1 MKKAFSLVLV
11 LALLFAFSAAAEI
24 SPVVYVTIVNGDLK
38 LVQHPVSLY
47 DTDGDGVLTVS
58 DALYIAHED
67 CYEGGA
73 QAGYAAQMGDYGL
86 MLTRLWGVENGGAFG
101 FYVNNVM
108 SMGLADP
115 IAEGDYVSAYVYTD
129 TTGRSD
135 TFTYFDT
142 YTAEPGEITLTLSAS
157 GFDPVT
163 YAPVSTPVSG
173 AEIVINGSNTGVFT
187 DANGEAVLSVQAG
200 DVVSAVSASQNI
212 VAPCCCIIID
222 ATGL

>member
-1 MKKAFSLVLV
+1 MKKAFSLALV

-38 LVQHPVSLY
+38 LVQRPVSLY

-67 CYEGGA
+67 SYEGGA

-129 TTGRSD
+129 TTGWSD

-200 DVVSAVSASQNI
+200 DVVSAVSDSQNI

-222 ATGL
+222 ATSL